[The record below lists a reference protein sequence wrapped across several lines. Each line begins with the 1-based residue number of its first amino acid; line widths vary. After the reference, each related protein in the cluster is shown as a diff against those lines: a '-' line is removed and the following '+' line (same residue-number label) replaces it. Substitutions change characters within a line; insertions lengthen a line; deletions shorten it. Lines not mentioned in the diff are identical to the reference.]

1 MNNHNYAAILYRSPI
16 SSAIMKAYVFP
27 GQGSQFRGMGHDL
40 YQQSEAARQLF
51 DQANQVLGYD
61 LTSIMFDGTDEDL
74 KQTIYTQ
81 PAVFLHGVVLA
92 LTTESFAPTMVA
104 GHSLGELSALTA
116 AGVLSFEDGLGLAS
130 VRATAMQRACEL
142 IQSTMAAVLGLTD
155 EVIER
160 VCSEITEE
168 IVVPANYNC
177 PGQVVISGSI
187 AGIQLAEERLKAAG
201 AKRVVPLSVSGAFHS
216 PFMEPARTEFAEAVQ
231 NMPFSAPRCPV
242 YQNVNAQP
250 TTDPQQI
257 KANLIA
263 QLTSPVRWTQS
274 VERMVADGA
283 TEFYECGPG
292 KVLQG
297 LIKKISPAIPVVGI

>member
-1 MNNHNYAAILYRSPI
+1 M
-16 SSAIMKAYVFP
+16 
-27 GQGSQFRGMGHDL
+27 GQDL
-40 YQQSEAARQLF
+40 YQASEAARQLF
-51 DQANQVLGYD
+51 EQANQVLGYS
-61 LTSIMFDGTDEDL
+61 LTDIMFEGSDEEL

-81 PAVFLHGVVLA
+81 PAVFVHGVVMA
-92 LTTESFAPTMVA
+92 LTSDAFAPEQSDASMVA

-116 AGVLSFEDGLGLAS
+116 AGVLSFDDGLSLAS

-142 IQSTMAAVLGLTD
+142 TPSTMAAVLGLAD
-155 EVIER
+155 EVIEK

-177 PGQVVISGSI
+177 PGQVVISGSA

-201 AKRVVPLSVSGAFHS
+201 AKRVVPLAVGGAFHS
-216 PFMEPARTEFAEAVQ
+216 PFMEPAQTEFAEAVQ
-231 NMPFSAPRCPV
+231 NMTFRAPRCPV
-242 YQNVNAQP
+242 YQNVNAQAVTNP
-250 TTDPQQI
+250 EQI

-283 TEFYECGPG
+283 TEFFECGPG

-297 LIKKISPAIPVVGI
+297 LIKKISPVTPVTSI

>member
-1 MNNHNYAAILYRSPI
+1 
-16 SSAIMKAYVFP
+16 MKAYVFP
-27 GQGSQFRGMGHDL
+27 GQGSQFRGMGQDL
-40 YQQSEAARQLF
+40 YQNSDAARALF
-51 DQANQVLGYD
+51 EQANQVLGYR
-61 LTSIMFDGTDEDL
+61 LTDIMFEGSDEDL

-92 LTTESFAPTMVA
+92 LTTDSFAPDMVA

-116 AGVLSFEDGLGLAS
+116 AGVLSFEDGLRLAS

-142 IQSTMAAVLGLTD
+142 APSTMAAVLGLTD
-155 EVIER
+155 DKIEEV
-160 VCSEITEE
+160 CAGITEE

-177 PGQVVISGSI
+177 PGQVVISGSV
-187 AGIQLAEERLKAAG
+187 AGIQLADERLKAAG
-201 AKRVVPLSVSGAFHS
+201 AKRVVPLAVSGAFHS
-216 PFMEPARTEFAEAVQ
+216 PFMEPAQAEFAEAVQ

-242 YQNVNAQP
+242 YQNVNAQA
-250 TTDPQQI
+250 TTDPEQI

-283 TEFYECGPG
+283 TEFVECGPG

-297 LIKKISPAIPVVGI
+297 LIKKIAPSQPIVGI